1 MEKFVKSEEFLSS
14 KKEQMVAISQLLGVL
29 LVAPI
34 MIAVSWFA

>member
-1 MEKFVKSEEFLSS
+1 MENFVKSEEFLSS
-14 KKEQMVAISQLLGVL
+14 KKEQMVAIAQLLGVL

>member
-14 KKEQMVAISQLLGVL
+14 KKEQMVAIAQLLGVL
-29 LVAPI
+29 LVAPV

>member
-14 KKEQMVAISQLLGVL
+14 KKEQMVAIAQLLGVL
-29 LVAPI
+29 LIAPI

>member
-1 MEKFVKSEEFLSS
+1 MEKFVTSEVLLSS
-14 KKEQMVAISQLLGVL
+14 KKEQMVAIAQLLGVL

>member
-14 KKEQMVAISQLLGVL
+14 KKEQMVAVAQLLGVL

>member
-14 KKEQMVAISQLLGVL
+14 KKEEMVAIAQLVGVL

-34 MIAVSWFA
+34 MIVVSWYA

>member
-14 KKEQMVAISQLLGVL
+14 KKEEMVAIAQLVGVL

-34 MIAVSWFA
+34 MTCRSCCR

>member
-14 KKEQMVAISQLLGVL
+14 KKEEMVAIAQLVGVL

-34 MIAVSWFA
+34 MIAVSWYA